1 MVFLQRVI
9 SLYAIVFWII
19 GLFIGILLANI
30 TGMDIQKMTIIFGGI
45 GVMSGVIIGHKT
57 VNRAI
62 YGPNR
67 V

>member
-1 MVFLQRVI
+1 M
-9 SLYAIVFWII
+9 
-19 GLFIGILLANI
+19 GLFIGMLLANI

-45 GVMSGVIIGHKT
+45 GVMSGVIIGHKI